1 MKKRRGQTTSEMM
14 IVVALVAVAAIG
26 VVGIFGDNLRGLS
39 SASSESLA
47 GKKNVDPDVSL
58 VTLDSHRTLASFGQN
73 EAAAGSFDKNQPD
86 GMKPTPPG
94 SSGPV
99 DGPGRTSGGIVHAGL
114 GTFHGHFSVS
124 VAPP

>member
-14 IVVALVAVAAIG
+14 IGVALVAVATIG

-47 GKKNVDPDVSL
+47 GKTNVDPDVSL

-94 SSGPV
+94 SGNHSGP
-99 DGPGRTSGGIVHAGL
+99 GKGGIVHAGL
-114 GTFHGHFSVS
+114 GTFHGHFAVS